1 MVSAISNATDTQP
14 VAQSARPPAPKPTQ
28 AEPPSSDVTDTV
40 QLSKA
45 AQAMVAGY
53 AGS

>member
-1 MVSAISNATDTQP
+1 MVSAISNATETQP

-28 AEPPSSDVTDTV
+28 TEPPSTAVTDTI

-45 AQAMVAGY
+45 AQALVAGY